1 MNELNRDALRQRVE
15 EVVRQDKRNSR
26 ISFFAVSVVMFFIFM
41 AISWRMYQST
51 PIIQQSLGD
60 PLATL
65 LLIMLSAGWATTL
78 FFQGMALLMDSAAM
92 DRQFRDRATARAL
105 REEVFDGATE
115 NVKNQPRQPHEPIML
130 TDDGELR
137 SADSAQY
144 TTSGK
149 KSTR

>member
-1 MNELNRDALRQRVE
+1 
-15 EVVRQDKRNSR
+15 
-26 ISFFAVSVVMFFIFM
+26 MFFIFM